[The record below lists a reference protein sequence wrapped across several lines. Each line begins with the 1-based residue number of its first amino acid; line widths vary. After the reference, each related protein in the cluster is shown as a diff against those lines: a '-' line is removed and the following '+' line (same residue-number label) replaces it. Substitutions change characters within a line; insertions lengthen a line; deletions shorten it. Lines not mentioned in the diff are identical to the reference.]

1 MVWRGICLRLF
12 WLWAA
17 ISPFLGYAQIQG
29 RPHAMAGVDSAGNAQ
44 TVEAALHQ
52 MSDQAAVIFVGTVAD
67 VRRNEGGG
75 IGSGVVEIR
84 FDLEQPIRGCSG
96 SSYTLREWG
105 GLWAANDAR
114 FHVGERFLLLLHAPA
129 ATGLSSPVG
138 GMDGA
143 IPLRASGAGVRPT
156 DASTAVPEAVAD
168 LRWIGAKLART
179 VSYGSSSTASGVR
192 ARSTSPVSVAAAETP
207 STSQASSVSAQESAV
222 SAVVTMIRSWQEGSH
237 ATR

>member
-1 MVWRGICLRLF
+1 MVWRGIYLKVF
-12 WLWAA
+12 WLWTA
-17 ISPFLGYAQIQG
+17 ISPFFAYSQIQG
-29 RPHAMAGVDSAGNAQ
+29 RPNAMVGVDAAGNSQ
-44 TVEAALHQ
+44 TIEAALHQ

-67 VRRNEGGG
+67 VQRKEGNG

-114 FHVGERFLLLLHAPA
+114 FHVGEHLLMLLHAPSS
-129 ATGLSSPVG
+129 TGLSSPVG

-143 IPLRASGAGVRPT
+143 IPLRASGAGVRPA
-156 DASTAVPEAVAD
+156 DASTASAEPVAD
-168 LRWIGAKLART
+168 LRWIGAKLTRT
-179 VSYGSSSTASGVR
+179 MAYANASTASGVR
-192 ARSTSPVSVAAAETP
+192 ARSTSPVPTHSSEP
-207 STSQASSVSAQESAV
+207 QASSIPAQESAV
-222 SAVVTMIRSWQEGSH
+222 SAVTTMMRSWQGKSN